1 VTLVVHGDNEQ
12 AVRGRG
18 AAFHQIEAVHLP
30 WLDAIYAWTLRRI
43 FKYNYRSQVLTAFN
57 YFFSVAFEWRTWRQ
71 TRSQIFAGEFDVCS

>member
-1 VTLVVHGDNEQ
+1 MIIAPSSDPDGITGALIGYSHSEALARLDIVTLVVHGDNEQ

-43 FKYNYRSQVLTAFN
+43 
-57 YFFSVAFEWRTWRQ
+57 
-71 TRSQIFAGEFDVCS
+71 